1 VKSFETRIKEV
12 SEDVARIEFLMLN
25 YGLSLQYGIK
35 PANIPFTPVPPF
47 RGGKSKYIEGLIR
60 WAKLKFGADKQR
72 AKSIAFAIANKHKK
86 EGYPLTKKIG
96 FITNVLEADKEKINN
111 IIEDYFEAVIEALI
125 DEYLSYG
132 NN

>member
-1 VKSFETRIKEV
+1 
-12 SEDVARIEFLMLN
+12 M
-25 YGLSLQYGIK
+25 
-35 PANIPFTPVPPF
+35 
-47 RGGKSKYIEGLIR
+47 
-60 WAKLKFGADKQR
+60 KFGADKQR